1 MDQEASAIPSFRE
14 TPDVTVKNFP
24 STKLLQS
31 LSRVQ
36 NSSSISN
43 FQFGFK
49 LMLGSCYTRE
59 KRIVLLG
66 PHQ

>member
-1 MDQEASAIPSFRE
+1 MRVQ

-24 STKLLQS
+24 STKLLLS

-36 NSSSISN
+36 KSSSISK

-49 LMLGSCYTRE
+49 LMLGSWYNIE

-66 PHQ
+66 PHK